1 MRDLTDE
8 ELKEY
13 NESLDKLF
21 KPMGINIF
29 DKPKRIKE
37 RNKMILNKKNGELL
51 ERVVGLIEIGDSK
64 FLLSEG
70 EEVDVWDLTEYADKV
85 VVDVITDTTRWD
97 VYKRKVLQFGDKFL
111 ELTWSEGAT
120 ENQDYDNDDLEM
132 REVFPREKT
141 ITVYE

>member
-1 MRDLTDE
+1 MRDFTEE

-29 DKPKRIKE
+29 ERPKRTGE
-37 RNKMILNKKNGELL
+37 VNKMILDKKNGELL

-70 EEVDVWDLTEYADKV
+70 EEVDAWDLTEYADAV
-85 VVDVITDTTRWD
+85 VVDEITGTTRWD
-97 VYKRKVLQFGDKFL
+97 VYKRKVLKFGDKFL

-120 ENQDYDNDDLEM
+120 EAQDYDNYDLEM
-132 REVFPREKT
+132 REVFPKEKT

>member
-120 ENQDYDNDDLEM
+120 ENQDYHNDDLEM

>member
-1 MRDLTDE
+1 VRDFTEE

-29 DKPKRIKE
+29 ERPKRIGEVK
-37 RNKMILNKKNGELL
+37 KMILSKKDGELL

-70 EEVDVWDLTEYADKV
+70 EEVDAWDLTEYADAV
-85 VVDVITDTTRWD
+85 VIDEITGTTRWD
-97 VYKRKVLQFGDKFL
+97 VYKRKVLKFGDKFL

-120 ENQDYDNDDLEM
+120 EAQDYDNYDLEM
-132 REVFPREKT
+132 REVFPKEKT

>member
-1 MRDLTDE
+1 MRDLTEE

-21 KPMGINIF
+21 KPIGINIF
-29 DKPKRIKE
+29 ERPKRRKE
-37 RNKMILNKKNGELL
+37 VKKMILNKKDGELL

-70 EEVDVWDLTEYADKV
+70 EEVDAWDLEEYADAV
-85 VVDVITDTTRWD
+85 MVDEITDQSRWD
-97 VYKRKVLQFGDKFL
+97 VYKRKVLKFGDKFL

-132 REVFPREKT
+132 REVFPKEKT